1 MNRIFI
7 HKNFEE
13 SIKELD
19 RLGSAYKTVSSK
31 LKTLIYDIKH
41 NSKEN
46 GIVKINLP
54 VTNNGENRIKHCV
67 KYDLGY
73 KNCRL
78 VTVQN
83 DNVLILLYAGTH
95 ENVDKWLNK
104 NAGKVFK
111 IDENGIIID
120 ITERSSEKER
130 EDYISAIDQ
139 DDYVNRNTFQGLLI
153 DRLRD
158 RYQDIF
164 DEFDTKIYREISK
177 FDCNTTEDEITSI
190 CEKVEDSKKRN
201 LLFDITAVR
210 FISKSLK
217 T

>member
-95 ENVDKWLNK
+95 ENVDKWSLLQKSVCN
-104 NAGKVFK
+104 VF
-111 IDENGIIID
+111 
-120 ITERSSEKER
+120 
-130 EDYISAIDQ
+130 
-139 DDYVNRNTFQGLLI
+139 F
-153 DRLRD
+153 
-158 RYQDIF
+158 
-164 DEFDTKIYREISK
+164 
-177 FDCNTTEDEITSI
+177 
-190 CEKVEDSKKRN
+190 
-201 LLFDITAVR
+201 
-210 FISKSLK
+210 
-217 T
+217 